1 MKIGEIESKYI
12 NYLKNMEI
20 IEKYGIVDTLN
31 NIEYVDVRTTYDA
44 INEAL
49 YGSELLQSEEPNELD
64 REIRCDQLMQS
75 VENVLENYD
84 KSLKD
89 PSYDVDP
96 EFDAYNAEQERI
108 IEENR
113 ILVYVPS
120 KDGSMTPMY
129 LDKRFLSGELKL

>member
-12 NYLKNMEI
+12 DHLKNMEI
-20 IEKYGIVDTLN
+20 IEDYGLVDILN
-31 NIEYVDVRTTYDA
+31 DIEYVDVKTTYNA
-44 INEAL
+44 INKAL
-49 YGSELLQSEEPNELD
+49 YDSELLQSELPDQLD
-64 REIRCDQLMQS
+64 REIRCDELMQS
-75 VENVLENYD
+75 VENVLENYE

-96 EFDAYNAEQERI
+96 EFNSYNAEQERI

-113 ILVYVPS
+113 ILVYVPNE
-120 KDGSMTPMY
+120 DGELIPMY

>member
-20 IEKYGIVDTLN
+20 IEKYSIVDTLN

-49 YGSELLQSEEPNELD
+49 YDSELLQSEEPNELD
-64 REIRCDQLMQS
+64 REIKCDQLMQS

-89 PSYDVDP
+89 PYYDVDP
-96 EFDAYNAEQERI
+96 EFNAYNAEQERI

-113 ILVYVPS
+113 ILVYVPN

>member
-31 NIEYVDVRTTYDA
+31 NIEYVDVQTTYDA

-49 YGSELLQSEEPNELD
+49 YDSELLQSEEPNELD
-64 REIRCDQLMQS
+64 REIKCDQLMQS

-96 EFDAYNAEQERI
+96 EFNAYNAEQERI

-113 ILVYVPS
+113 ILVYVPN

>member
-12 NYLKNMEI
+12 NHLKNMEI
-20 IEKYGIVDTLN
+20 IEKYNIVDTLN

-49 YGSELLQSEEPNELD
+49 YDSELLQSEEPNELD

-113 ILVYVPS
+113 ILVFVPN

>member
-12 NYLKNMEI
+12 EHLKDMEI
-20 IEKYGIVDTLN
+20 IEKYGLVDTLN
-31 NIEYVDVRTTYDA
+31 DIEYVDVKTTYEA
-44 INEAL
+44 INNAL
-49 YGSELLQSEEPNELD
+49 YASELMKSEYPDQLD

-108 IEENR
+108 IEENK
-113 ILVYVPS
+113 ILVFVPS
-120 KDGSMTPMY
+120 EDGEMTPMY

>member
-12 NYLKNMEI
+12 EHLKDMEI
-20 IEKYGIVDTLN
+20 IEKYDLVDTLN
-31 NIEYVDVRTTYDA
+31 DIEYVDVKTTYNA
-44 INEAL
+44 INNAL
-49 YGSELLQSEEPNELD
+49 YASELMQSRYPDQLD

-96 EFDAYNAEQERI
+96 EFDAYNAEQEQI
-108 IEENR
+108 IEANR
-113 ILVYVPS
+113 ILVFVPDE
-120 KDGSMTPMY
+120 DGSLKPMY
-129 LDKRFLSGELKL
+129 LDKRLLSGELKL